1 MYALRLSN
9 AVCVISGV
17 VNETMADDLPDGMS
31 ELLTH
36 NALRFAEEIG
46 NPTIIDQNKLKGL
59 RQRYQNRVAKRK
71 RPPPPPS
78 ATDPPRLEELPDAP
92 PQDAA
97 EGPPPPPPLPLE
109 PPTNHLPPPVLPPP
123 SPPRARTPSPEAPAH
138 TPAPEN
144 VAEKSPERPML
155 TEAQRQME
163 LQREA
168 MRARWQEDRNAEDA
182 AGIGGAIMR
191 RNEDAVKAATI
202 AGLDALLFSVPEVL
216 RDDAGQKKYSEKDSM
231 EYLQDLR
238 LKAQTYHAEQRK
250 FKELQTKFNLGTK
263 VVSTLASKV
272 ASVDGLE
279 QHIQNDMPMFLPA
292 LQRMAAEQSLG
303 ERTLTP
309 GQELQNAILL
319 SSASFLI
326 NKWQGRG
333 PLANAPPPRMGNFPA
348 FGAPVQQQAMPAANA
363 QELKAHPSADT
374 EAVNL
379 VF

>member
-1 MYALRLSN
+1 
-9 AVCVISGV
+9 
-17 VNETMADDLPDGMS
+17 MADDLPDGMS

-46 NPTIIDQNKLKGL
+46 NPTIIDQTKLKSL

-71 RPPPPPS
+71 RPPPPTS
-78 ATDPPRLEELPDAP
+78 DPAP
-92 PQDAA
+92 PQEVD
-97 EGPPPPPPLPLE
+97 EPEDPPPELPEPKDDTEPPPIELPQE
-109 PPTNHLPPPVLPPP
+109 NTELPPPQEV
-123 SPPRARTPSPEAPAH
+123 SEPE
-138 TPAPEN
+138 PE
-144 VAEKSPERPML
+144 PML

-163 LQREA
+163 LQRER
-168 MRARWQEDRNAEDA
+168 MRARWE
-182 AGIGGAIMR
+182 GGTEIVH

-216 RDDAGQKKYSEKDSM
+216 RDETGQKKYSEQDSM

-263 VVSTLASKV
+263 VVSTLASKLV
-272 ASVDGLE
+272 NVDGLE

-303 ERTLTP
+303 ERALTP
-309 GQELQNAILL
+309 GQELQNAIML

-326 NKWQGRG
+326 NKWQGKG

-348 FGAPVQQQAMPAANA
+348 FPQQASAAASVQELRSHPAAS
-363 QELKAHPSADT
+363 ES
-374 EAVNL
+374 EVNL